1 MMMMMMMMMMMT
13 SRVVCTDGEVHMKV
27 GEIRLLS
34 ILHSSFYSILFH
46 HTSTRWHTELETLV

>member
-1 MMMMMMMMMMMT
+1 MMMIMT
-13 SRVVCTDGEVHMKV
+13 SRVVCTDGELDIKV

-46 HTSTRWHTELETLV
+46 HTSTRWHTELEILA